1 MDLKLVKAVDFVAR
15 VVDRFSL
22 SFRNVLAVNYQ
33 LAVTRDTLDSLRDLI
48 DFGSKAFILLLQVE

>member
-33 LAVTRDTLDSLRDLI
+33 LAVTRDALDSLRDLI